1 MASDERVGIVML
13 VTTKLPMTNTQA
25 SSNGRV
31 LHSWKEIAVYM
42 GRGVRT
48 IQRYEAR
55 LGLPVRRPNGAPRS
69 AVLAFSNEIDQW
81 LAKSPTR
88 RESSQSPG
96 ESNRAPGHNHIFVQS
111 LYDKAVLSHQRADA
125 MQKRMEAMR
134 TLVAQL
140 TVRMQTGMERR
151 KKMRMAKY
159 NKYATTETLDRFQ
172 TWLIPPGPPQS

>member
-1 MASDERVGIVML
+1 ML
-13 VTTKLPMTNTQA
+13 VTSELHTQA

-31 LHSWKEIAVYM
+31 LHSWKEIATYM

-55 LGLPVRRPNGAPRS
+55 LGLPVRRPSGAPRS
-69 AVLAFSNEIDQW
+69 AVLAFTNEIDQW
-81 LAKSPTR
+81 LAQSPTR
-88 RESSQSPG
+88 VESSQPPR
-96 ESNRAPGHNHIFVQS
+96 ESKRASGHNHIFVQS

-125 MQKRMEAMR
+125 MQKRMEAMQ

-151 KKMRMAKY
+151 KKMRTLAKE
-159 NKYATTETLDRFQ
+159 NKYAITETLDRFQ
-172 TWLIPPGPPQS
+172 TFLTPPGSAQS